1 MKGLMFIVRKN
12 KMASFL
18 NVLGLT
24 VAFSVFYVLLI
35 QITDQLNH
43 NKGLKDW
50 EQLYRVE
57 NTVGDG
63 DWSAICNRPLAEK
76 AAELPQV
83 EELSLWCGMGG
94 CYVDLNGTPMYMSE
108 GLMLPGTLETLGAKC
123 VDGRLKPHTGEEGV
137 IIPVSFA
144 QKYFGETMVV
154 GRSIRIWKESKQLT
168 VIGVYED
175 FPKNSDV
182 DNYCFRDMG
191 DRDRNRPNNFNYT
204 CLVRLK
210 KGTNPEQMDELLT
223 TTLHK
228 LYLDWGT
235 SNGYQVTPEIDAR
248 VLFQWIR
255 PISQMLI

>member
-1 MKGLMFIVRKN
+1 MKGLMFIVRKY

-123 VDGRLKPHTGEEGV
+123 VDGRLKPHTGEEG
-137 IIPVSFA
+137 
-144 QKYFGETMVV
+144 
-154 GRSIRIWKESKQLT
+154 
-168 VIGVYED
+168 
-175 FPKNSDV
+175 
-182 DNYCFRDMG
+182 
-191 DRDRNRPNNFNYT
+191 
-204 CLVRLK
+204 
-210 KGTNPEQMDELLT
+210 
-223 TTLHK
+223 
-228 LYLDWGT
+228 
-235 SNGYQVTPEIDAR
+235 
-248 VLFQWIR
+248 
-255 PISQMLI
+255 